1 MCTPVFL
8 ISNAVSHLYHCQLSR
23 FVVASGLLRTEIL
36 SNKQSGDLVQMIVMM
51 LSWIPSEAQ
60 RPDGTQ
66 IDVFSTFCP
75 MNIDLCTTEINVFV
89 DPIEA
94 GRAFTDFSG
103 ILPLGENRS
112 SH

>member
-1 MCTPVFL
+1 MQ
-8 ISNAVSHLYHCQLSR
+8 VS
-23 FVVASGLLRTEIL
+23 L
-36 SNKQSGDLVQMIVMM
+36 SNKQSGDLVQMILMM

-66 IDVFSTFCP
+66 NDVFSTFCP
-75 MNIDLCTTEINVFV
+75 VNIDLCTTEINVFV

-103 ILPLGENRS
+103 CIQLGKKRS

>member
-1 MCTPVFL
+1 M
-8 ISNAVSHLYHCQLSR
+8 LSKE
-23 FVVASGLLRTEIL
+23 ASGHLRIKIL
-36 SNKQSGDLVQMIVMM
+36 SDIQSGDLVQMILMM

-60 RPDGTQ
+60 CPDGTQ

-103 ILPLGENRS
+103 SISLGEKGS